1 MRIPCRHRSP
11 AHHADPHVRSATGGE
26 GASRRVSVSTLQE
39 RDNGEP
45 LAQRATTTI
54 PIITMSRDP
63 VAEGLVASVG
73 RPGGNITGVRLPLAE
88 QAAKRLQREKI
99 YLKWCSTGD
108 SEET

>member
-1 MRIPCRHRSP
+1 
-11 AHHADPHVRSATGGE
+11 
-26 GASRRVSVSTLQE
+26 
-39 RDNGEP
+39 
-45 LAQRATTTI
+45 
-54 PIITMSRDP
+54 MSRDP
-63 VAEGLVASVG
+63 IAEGLVASVG